1 MRIVVVNHLHPD
13 APTIGGVRLARF
25 AEALAE
31 RGHRVVLLTGSLG
44 PDDPV
49 PDPAAVEAALA
60 RHDGGRPFH
69 LVCPPMPMRRLAA
82 AREGRIATPLRQGI
96 LAWHYLRHGGVFSDW
111 QHASRAYWPALADRF
126 KPDVVWATFGNTDA
140 WSIAR
145 GLARRAGC
153 PWGMDIK
160 DIWSSVPAAVA
171 GLLARRFD
179 DAAACTGLSQ
189 GHIDRSG
196 NRFPG
201 EKTVIYSGIPASLLA
216 ERPSVL
222 PFRITITGSTYGW
235 LTDMVRGI
243 GLFLGERTPAERAG
257 IVLTYAG
264 SEAEAVGRAVQPL
277 SGQCGLDIRPYVP
290 LTDLAI
296 LQHEA
301 FLNLYGRFTADP
313 SRFHHKVFEL
323 LCAGRPIAC
332 YPTEYAEA
340 LSIAAEAGLDIAA
353 CGEPAD
359 LARTLTAAWQVRRP
373 QGERVKRDVLARY
386 TWQAQAARLEAVLQ
400 AAVLRAAA
408 GRGR

>member
-1 MRIVVVNHLHPD
+1 MQIVVVNHLHPV

-31 RGHRVVLLTGSLG
+31 RGHRVVLLTGSLE

-49 PDPAAVEAALA
+49 PEPAAVAAALA
-60 RHDGGRPFH
+60 CHGWGRPFH
-69 LVCPPMPMRRLAA
+69 LACPPVPMRRLAA
-82 AREGRIATPLRQGI
+82 AREGRIITPLRQGI

-111 QHASRAYWPALADRF
+111 QRASGVYWPILAESF
-126 KPDVVWATFGNTDA
+126 EPDVVWATFGNTDA
-140 WSIAR
+140 WAIAR
-145 GLARRAGC
+145 GLARQAGC
-153 PWGMDIK
+153 PWVMDIK
-160 DIWSSVPAAVA
+160 DVWSSVPAAVA

-189 GHIDRSG
+189 GHIDRSA

-201 EKTVIYSGIPASLLA
+201 ERTVIYSGIPAGLLA
-216 ERPSVL
+216 ERPTVL

-235 LTDMVRGI
+235 LADMVRGI
-243 GLFLGERTPAERAG
+243 GLFLQERTPAERAG

-264 SEAEAVGRAVQPL
+264 SEAEAVRRAVQPL

-323 LCAGRPIAC
+323 FCAGRPIAC

-340 LSIAAEAGLDIAA
+340 LTIAAEAGTVIAA
-353 CGEPAD
+353 CGDPAA
-359 LARTLTAAWQVRRP
+359 LAQALAQAWQARRP
-373 QGERVKRDVLARY
+373 QGNGVNRAVLARY
-386 TWQAQAARLEAVLQ
+386 TWEAQAVRLEAVLQ
-400 AAVLRAAA
+400 AAA